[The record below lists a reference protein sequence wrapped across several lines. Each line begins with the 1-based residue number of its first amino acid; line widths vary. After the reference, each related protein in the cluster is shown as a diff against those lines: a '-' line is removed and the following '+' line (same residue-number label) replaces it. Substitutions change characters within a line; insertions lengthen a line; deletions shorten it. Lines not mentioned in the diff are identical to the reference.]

1 MWQSK
6 KAGLFNNIPNCEL
19 KKAYSKCEAESRF
32 KLTCQKSGK
41 NALTYESTDQN
52 YTAQELMEIAE
63 MMLSR
68 RQYTLSVDA
77 KEQMKLILNDAV
89 NKYTNRGNARM
100 VRNLVE
106 RVIRTQAVRLVRTK
120 PFKLYT

>member
-1 MWQSK
+1 
-6 KAGLFNNIPNCEL
+6 
-19 KKAYSKCEAESRF
+19 
-32 KLTCQKSGK
+32 
-41 NALTYESTDQN
+41 
-52 YTAQELMEIAE
+52 MEIAE

-106 RVIRTQAVRLVRTK
+106 RVIRTQAVRLVKTK